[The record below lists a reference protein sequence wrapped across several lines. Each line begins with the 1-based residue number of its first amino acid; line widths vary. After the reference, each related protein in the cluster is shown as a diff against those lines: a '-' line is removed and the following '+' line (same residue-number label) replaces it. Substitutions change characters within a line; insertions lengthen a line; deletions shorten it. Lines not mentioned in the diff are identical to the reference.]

1 MPRLT
6 RGYVRVHW
14 FPREGH
20 PPAEGLSQLA
30 AHGVAVRDVVY
41 AASDRVEFTV
51 RVEDVR
57 TMRNVLRGAGRIR
70 FGERRGPYAWW
81 KALRA
86 HPGGILGFTAFL
98 LLLWVWSGFV
108 WVVRVETDGPYM
120 PPVSEAERDRTA
132 AREFDLRLAAA
143 VREDLARL
151 GVRPGT
157 WKGNLPSPEAISAHL
172 RERHPELG
180 WVGFSVD
187 GVVARV
193 VVVPKVGDP
202 TPPSGGPQHLFAAK
216 RAVVVGYELAAG
228 KLRVRPGDS
237 VEPGEVLI
245 SGVLGQEGGETK
257 LVPARG
263 RVFGEVWYEVEV
275 SIPRERRELVLGTR
289 SQRFVSLFAGDARKE
304 IFRRGDV
311 LSGESTEAVRRYT
324 LPFLPWQIGI
334 EVGERRELVPVVRS
348 LSAEE
353 AEEVAKDLAR
363 REVLAQAHEGHVA
376 RMLVLHREV
385 GRDKVTLKLHIATV
399 ENIARPEPVSAGRA
413 FKDAARDVGEAHLPG
428 GAEGGHTEAQPGA

>member
-1 MPRLT
+1 MPKFV

-14 FPREGH
+14 FPRAGH
-20 PPAEGLSQLA
+20 PPAEGLSRLA

-57 TMRNVLRGAGRIR
+57 TLRNVLRGAGKVR
-70 FGERRGPYAWW
+70 FGERRGLYAWLRS
-81 KALRA
+81 LRA
-86 HPGGILGFTAFL
+86 HPGGIAGFTAFL
-98 LLLWVWSGFV
+98 LLLWVWSGFI
-108 WVVRVETDGPYM
+108 WVVRVETEGAYV
-120 PPVSEAERDRTA
+120 PPASETGGDRPS
-132 AREFDLRLAAA
+132 ARGFDSRLAAA
-143 VREDLARL
+143 VREDLGRL

-157 WKGNLPSPEAISAHL
+157 WKGNLPPPEAISAHL
-172 RERHPELG
+172 RELHPELG

-193 VVVPKVGDP
+193 VVVPKIGDP
-202 TPPSGGPQHLFAAK
+202 TPPPGVPQHLVAAK

-237 VEPGEVLI
+237 VEPGEILI

-275 SIPRERRELVLGTR
+275 SVPREQRELVLGAR
-289 SQRFVSLFAGDARKE
+289 SQRFLSLFAGNTRKE
-304 IFRRGDV
+304 IFHRGAS
-311 LSGESTEAVRRYT
+311 LSGEWTESTRRYA
-324 LPFLPWQIGI
+324 LPLPWPLGI
-334 EVGERRELVPVVRS
+334 EVGERRELVPAVRT

-353 AEEVAKDLAR
+353 AEELAKDLAR
-363 REVLAQAHEGHVA
+363 REVLAQAHEGRVA
-376 RMLVLHREV
+376 RALVLHREV
-385 GRDKVTLKLHIATV
+385 GHDKVTLRLHIATV
-399 ENIARPEPVSAGRA
+399 ENIARPEPVSGRG
-413 FKDAARDVGEAHLPG
+413 DGP
-428 GAEGGHTEAQPGA
+428 EAQPGA